1 MSNKGSELNKR
12 VWSLFE
18 KAGFHTTPNSSD
30 PSEEVV
36 DLSSGKRR
44 KLDLVA
50 TVPHLHV
57 KIIGE
62 NTTKSDLKRS
72 FTTDVHDFE
81 KLISTTNACAALFV
95 FTRKEL
101 TQADIEYAKARNI
114 AVWNEDQ
121 LRYSEK
127 VVDAIGQYAKYE
139 IINSLGVKT
148 EEEKET
154 YTALA
159 IKFSQPYRDS
169 GTNLFL
175 FTIPPEKLLKSC
187 VIHRKVQGSADA
199 YQRMLSKKRLGS
211 IRRFVS
217 GSDCL
222 LPPNIIVHLGETV
235 AWESLPIPNK
245 DTSGNGFELARGGD
259 YQLVVLRIP
268 MAYAS
273 LELIDGQHRLYG
285 FVGTEP
291 EIRENFNLVVLGIKG
306 LPYEKRRDTF
316 VAINDKARR
325 VDANLVAFLKHTYD
339 EKQCQE
345 DNELMAIRVVVE
357 LNRTTPFKNKIKLL
371 DFGDQ
376 KITLKGFS
384 GYDLKGLL
392 GPRGLLRKHYRSN
405 QSSEYIGALRTYFG
419 VLRSLFPKQWE
430 DPDKYIIFTNRGVS
444 AFLKLLK
451 SILKTT
457 RAPIDEKSVRKY
469 LLVLQEN
476 RKDKHWETKGLK
488 SSYIGAKG
496 WRDFH
501 RDLIKT
507 IRSKYRNFK
516 E

>member
-1 MSNKGSELNKR
+1 MSNKGTKLNKR

-36 DLSSGKRR
+36 HLSKGKRR

-50 TVPHLHV
+50 TVAHLHV

-62 NTTKSDLKRS
+62 NTTKSHLKRS
-72 FTTDVHDFE
+72 FTKDVHDLE
-81 KLISTTNACAALFV
+81 ELIKITRARAGLFV
-95 FTRKEL
+95 FTRKEV
-101 TQADIEYAKARNI
+101 TQADIEYAKERNI
-114 AVWNEDQ
+114 SVWNEDQ
-121 LRYSEK
+121 LRYFEK

-139 IINSLGVKT
+139 IINSFGVNT
-148 EEEKET
+148 REEKDT

-159 IKFSQPYRDS
+159 IRFCQPYPHS

-175 FTIPPEKLLKSC
+175 FTIPPEKLLKTC

-211 IRRFVS
+211 IRKFVS
-217 GSDCL
+217 RSDCL

-235 AWESLPIPNK
+235 AWESVPIPEKN
-245 DTSGNGFELARGGD
+245 SRGNGFVLARGGD
-259 YQLVVLRIP
+259 YELVVLRIP

-291 EIRENFNLVVLGIKG
+291 KIRENFNLVVLGIKD

-339 EKQCQE
+339 EQQCQK

-371 DFGDQ
+371 DFGDR

-384 GYDLKGLL
+384 GYDLKRLL
-392 GPRGLLRKHYRSN
+392 GPRGLLRQHHQNNSKA
-405 QSSEYIGALRTYFG
+405 YIGAMRTYFG

-430 DPDKYIIFTNRGVS
+430 YPDKHIIFTNRGVS

-457 RAPIDEKSVRKY
+457 RAPIDEKTVKKY
-469 LLVLQEN
+469 LLVLKEN
-476 RKDKHWETKGLK
+476 RKDKDWEIKRLK

-496 WRDFH
+496 WKDFH
-501 RDLIKT
+501 RDLVKT
-507 IRSKYRNFK
+507 IQSKYPNFK